1 MWLPIAYAIYSTLL
15 KSYGMVYYINSL
27 EQYLIR
33 NGCLPECVRLHYGD
47 MPIIGELMTSVV
59 KFQLACMCRMLKEE
73 ILDTKCS

>member
-1 MWLPIAYAIYSTLL
+1 MWLPVAYAIYSTLL

-33 NGCLPECVRLHYGD
+33 NGCLPECERLHYGD
-47 MPIIGELMTSVV
+47 MPIIGELMASVV

-73 ILDTKCS
+73 SLDTKCS